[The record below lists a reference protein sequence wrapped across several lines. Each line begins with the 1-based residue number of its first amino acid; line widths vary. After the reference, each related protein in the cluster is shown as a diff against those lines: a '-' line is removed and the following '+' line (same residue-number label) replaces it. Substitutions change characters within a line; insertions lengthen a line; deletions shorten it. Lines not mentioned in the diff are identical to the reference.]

1 MLKQMQLQGTE
12 YNEVNLEMRHL
23 KNKMSQHRQRM
34 EEFDLSEGCKGF
46 NMMIIF
52 YLNVDFLS
60 SKGYALPQGPLSAF
74 VLWRGVE
81 HILLS
86 ENKLKWKHN
95 VALTFLSGFWIS
107 GKTAQNGLI
116 TSKNLTVEEKNEQKK
131 SKRKIF

>member
-1 MLKQMQLQGTE
+1 MWISFLPKDMPYLRAH
-12 YNEVNLEMRHL
+12 YLHL
-23 KNKMSQHRQRM
+23 YC
-34 EEFDLSEGCKGF
+34 G
-46 NMMIIF
+46 
-52 YLNVDFLS
+52 
-60 SKGYALPQGPLSAF
+60 
-74 VLWRGVE
+74 GVE

-131 SKRKIF
+131 SKRKIL